1 MSDAGENLILS
12 VNAGS
17 SSLKI
22 ALYKLLSDKS
32 PVRPAGEPISL
43 LLTSSISSISSPPAE
58 FSFQLVS
65 SSSDNANKTRDN
77 DAIHHI
83 TNHASAFAVFL
94 DVLKREAKIDKDQI
108 THTCHRVVH
117 GGDYTDPVVI
127 SEESYHHIE
136 KLSDLAPLY
145 VRSASQPGSEYLHVE
160 SQA

>member
-1 MSDAGENLILS
+1 MSDASESLILS

-32 PVRPAGEPISL
+32 PVQSAGEPISL
-43 LLTSSISSISSPPAE
+43 LLNSSISSISSPPVE
-58 FSFQLVS
+58 FSFQSAS
-65 SSSDNANKTRDN
+65 SSSNNANKTMDN
-77 DAIHHI
+77 DAIRRI

-94 DVLKREAKIDKDQI
+94 DVLKREASIDKDQI

-145 VRSASQPGSEYLHVE
+145 VLLMRSHSGYLHVNP
-160 SQA
+160 